1 MFMPDK
7 LLTSE
12 VDFFTLQEQHRDLL
26 RHAENERLARSIQNP
41 TSAQPLYR
49 KATNWL
55 GATLVELG
63 CFLAA
68 PESVPACR
76 LQPAA

>member
-7 LLTSE
+7 LLSSE

-26 RHAENERLARSIQNP
+26 GQAENERLVRSIQNP
-41 TSAQPLYR
+41 TSAQPLHR

-63 CFLAA
+63 CFLAS